1 MDHDVVIGIDPHKTS
16 WYAAVVDGRH
26 RLLSELRVSA
36 SRVGY
41 RELRRLAR
49 RWPNIRW
56 AIEGSSGLGRP
67 LTQRLADDDIAVID
81 VPSKLSSRVRE
92 LATGHGR
99 KTDQVDARSVAVAAL
114 NGSDRLHQSD
124 EQAETLRLL
133 SEHRDELVRR
143 RTQVVN
149 RLHVLLSH
157 LIDGGA
163 PTWLTA
169 DRAAALLG
177 RVRRACGARATR
189 RTLAVD
195 LVAEVRH
202 LNKKISTAEVRVSN
216 ALDQLEPSLLQLPG
230 AGPVLTARIIGRA
243 GSLARFPSADH
254 FASYCGTAPIE
265 VSSGDVTRHRL
276 SRAGDRQLN
285 HALHLIAL
293 SQIRCHEPARAYYQR
308 KRESGKG
315 HREALRCLKR
325 RLATVIYRHL
335 EADQSDKIPATNWQ
349 RGTDANN

>member
-1 MDHDVVIGIDPHKTS
+1 MDCDIVIGIDPHKAS
-16 WYAAVVDGRH
+16 WTAAVVDSRH
-26 RLLSELRVSA
+26 RLLGELRVPA
-36 SRVGY
+36 NRAGY
-41 RELRRLAR
+41 RDLRRLAR
-49 RWPNIRW
+49 QWSNVGW
-56 AIEGSSGLGRP
+56 AIEGSGGLGRP
-67 LTQRLADDDIAVID
+67 LTQRLTDDDIAVID

-99 KTDQVDARSVAVAAL
+99 KTDRVDARSVAVAAL
-114 NGSDRLHQSD
+114 TGSDRLYQSD

-133 SEHRDELVRR
+133 SEHRNELVRR

-157 LIDGGA
+157 LVDGGA
-163 PTWLTA
+163 PAWLTA
-169 DRAAALLG
+169 DRAAALLS
-177 RVRRACGARATR
+177 RVRGARGVRATR
-189 RTLAVD
+189 RALAVD

-202 LNKKISTAEVRVSN
+202 LDKKITAADNRLSD
-216 ALDQLEPSLLQLPG
+216 ALAQFEPSLLQLPG
-230 AGPVLTARIIGRA
+230 VGPVLGARIIGRA
-243 GSLARFPSADH
+243 GSLARFPSAAH

-293 SQIRCHEPARAYYQR
+293 SQIRCHDPARAYYQR
-308 KRESGKG
+308 KRASGKG

-325 RLATVIYRHL
+325 RLATVVYRHL
-335 EADQSDKIPATNWQ
+335 EADQPPKIPA
-349 RGTDANN
+349 AA

>member
-16 WYAAVVDGRH
+16 WFAAVVDTRH
-26 RLLSELRVSA
+26 RLLAQLRVSA
-36 SRVGY
+36 SRTGY

-56 AIEGSSGLGRP
+56 AIEGSNGLGRP
-67 LTQRLADDDIAVID
+67 LTQRLIADNVTVVD
-81 VPSKLSSRVRE
+81 VPSKLSSRVRQ

-99 KTDQVDARSVAVAAL
+99 KTDQVDAHSVAVAAL
-114 NGSDRLHQSD
+114 TGTDRQHHED
-124 EQAETLRLL
+124 EHADTLRLL

-143 RTQVVN
+143 RTQIVN

-157 LIDGGA
+157 LLDGGA
-163 PTWLTA
+163 PTSLTA
-169 DRAAALLG
+169 DHAATLLS
-177 RVRRACGARATR
+177 RIRRARGARATR
-189 RTLAVD
+189 RALAVE
-195 LVAEVRH
+195 LVAEIRH
-202 LNKKISTAEVRVSN
+202 LDKKITTAEKHLSD
-216 ALDQLEPSLLQLPG
+216 ALSQSEPSLLQLPG
-230 AGPVLTARIIGRA
+230 CGPILTARIIGRV
-243 GSLARFPSADH
+243 GSLARFPNADH

-293 SQIRCHEPARAYYQR
+293 SQIRFHDPARAYYQR
-308 KRESGKG
+308 KRAAGKG
-315 HREALRCLKR
+315 HKEAMRCLKR

-335 EADQSDKIPATNWQ
+335 ADDQPAQT
-349 RGTDANN
+349 RAAA

>member
-1 MDHDVVIGIDPHKTS
+1 MDHDVVIGIDPHKAS
-16 WYAAVVDGRH
+16 WYAAVVDSRH
-26 RLLSELRVSA
+26 QLLGELRVSA
-36 SRVGY
+36 SRTGY

-49 RWPNIRW
+49 RWPNVRW
-56 AIEGSSGLGRP
+56 AIEGSNGLGRP
-67 LTQRLADDDIAVID
+67 LTQRLIDDGITVVD
-81 VPSKLSSRVRE
+81 VPSKLSSRIRE

-114 NGSDRLHQSD
+114 TGADRQHRQD
-124 EQAETLRLL
+124 EDAETLRLL
-133 SEHRDELVRR
+133 SEHRDELVRH
-143 RTQVVN
+143 RTQVIN
-149 RLHVLLSH
+149 RLHVLLCQ
-157 LIDGGA
+157 LLDGGA
-163 PTWLTA
+163 PKFLTA
-169 DRAAALLG
+169 GQAATLLG
-177 RVRRACGARATR
+177 RVRRPRGVRATR
-189 RTLAVD
+189 RALAVE

-202 LNKKISTAEVRVSN
+202 LDKKITAAAGRLSD
-216 ALDQLEPSLLQLPG
+216 ALEQVEPSLLNVPG
-230 AGPVLTARIIGRA
+230 VGPILAARIIGRV

-293 SQIRCHEPARAYYQR
+293 SQIRSHQPARTYYQR
-308 KRESGKG
+308 KRAAGKG

-335 EADQSDKIPATNWQ
+335 AADQPPQTLTGA
-349 RGTDANN
+349 

>member
-1 MDHDVVIGIDPHKTS
+1 MDRDVVIGIDPHKTS
-16 WYAAVVDGRH
+16 WYAAVVDSRH
-26 RLLSELRVSA
+26 LLLGEIRVPA
-36 SRVGY
+36 SRAGY
-41 RELRRLAR
+41 RELHRLAR

-56 AIEGSSGLGRP
+56 AIEGSNGLGRP
-67 LTQRLADDDIAVID
+67 LTQRLIDDDITVVD
-81 VPSKLSSRVRE
+81 VPSKLSSRVRQ

-114 NGSDRLHQSD
+114 TGADRQHLRDDH
-124 EQAETLRLL
+124 AETLRLL

-157 LIDGGA
+157 LLDGGA
-163 PTWLTA
+163 PASLTA
-169 DRAAALLG
+169 DRAATLLG
-177 RVRRACGARATR
+177 RIRRTRGARATR
-189 RTLAVD
+189 RALAVE
-195 LVAEVRH
+195 LVAEIRH
-202 LNKKISTAEVRVSN
+202 LDKKITTAEQRVSD
-216 ALDQLEPSLLQLPG
+216 ALSDTDPTLLRLPG
-230 AGPVLTARIIGRA
+230 VGPILAARIIGRV
-243 GSLARFPSADH
+243 GSLDRFPSANH

-293 SQIRCHEPARAYYQR
+293 SQVRCHAPARDYYQR
-308 KRESGKG
+308 KRAAGKG
-315 HREALRCLKR
+315 HREAMRCLKR

-335 EADQSDKIPATNWQ
+335 TADQRAATP
-349 RGTDANN
+349 TAA

>member
-1 MDHDVVIGIDPHKTS
+1 MDHDVVIGIDPHKAS
-16 WYAAVVDGRH
+16 WSAAVVDDRH
-26 RLLSELRVSA
+26 RLLAELRVSA
-36 SRVGY
+36 SRTGY

-49 RWPNIRW
+49 RWPNIGW
-56 AIEGSSGLGRP
+56 AIEGSNGLGRP
-67 LTQRLADDDIAVID
+67 LTQRLIDDGVTVID

-114 NGSDRLHQSD
+114 TGTDRQHRQD

-133 SEHRDELVRR
+133 SDHRAELVRR
-143 RTQVVN
+143 RTQVIN
-149 RLHVLLSH
+149 RLHVLLSG
-157 LIDGGA
+157 LLDGGA
-163 PTWLTA
+163 PKWLTA
-169 DRAAALLG
+169 DHAAALLG
-177 RVRRACGARATR
+177 RVRRARGARATR
-189 RTLAVD
+189 RALAVE

-202 LNKKISTAEVRVSN
+202 LDKKIATADKQISD
-216 ALDQLEPSLLQLPG
+216 ALSQSEPSLLHLPG
-230 AGPVLTARIIGRA
+230 IGPILAARIIGRV
-243 GSLARFPSADH
+243 GPLARFPSADH

-293 SQIRCHEPARAYYQR
+293 SQVRFHAPARAYYQR
-308 KRESGKG
+308 KRAVGKG
-315 HREALRCLKR
+315 HREAMRCLKR

-335 EADQSDKIPATNWQ
+335 AADQPPQTAT
-349 RGTDANN
+349 AA